1 MYDTDRSG
9 DIDFTEFMILYHI
22 MNDGSPEEVVNFF
35 YIKVLLNIFLRFLRR
50 SSECLI

>member
-22 MNDGSPEEVVNFF
+22 MNDGSPEEVNF
-35 YIKVLLNIFLRFLRR
+35 YYKRFT
-50 SSECLI
+50 